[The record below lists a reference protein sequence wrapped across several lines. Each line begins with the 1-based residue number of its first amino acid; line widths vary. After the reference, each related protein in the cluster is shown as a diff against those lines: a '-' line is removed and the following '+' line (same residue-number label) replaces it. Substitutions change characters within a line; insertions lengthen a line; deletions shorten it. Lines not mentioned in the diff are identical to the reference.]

1 MIKDYFM
8 AIKAKHTIKRNR
20 ILYTKQQ
27 KKIMLNLLTTI
38 VSIYNDKGVT
48 SGDINL
54 DIPIDKRSFSY
65 YTDAVLTPVYRKD
78 NFFTRIK
85 GNPRIPGMTYR
96 SIIKWGIMFYLKISA
111 DGKHVEYYIEAI

>member
-8 AIKAKHTIKRNR
+8 ATKAKHHIKNKEKS
-20 ILYTKQQ
+20 YKNAQ
-27 KKIMLNLLTTI
+27 KKALISLLNRI

-48 SGDINL
+48 SGDISL
-54 DIPIDKRSFSY
+54 DTPIDKWSFSS

-78 NFFTRIK
+78 NFFTSIK

>member
-8 AIKAKHTIKRNR
+8 ATKAKHHIKNKEKS
-20 ILYTKQQ
+20 YKNAQ
-27 KKIMLNLLTTI
+27 KKALISLLNRI

-48 SGDINL
+48 SGDISL
-54 DIPIDKRSFSY
+54 DTPIDKGSFSY

>member
-8 AIKAKHTIKRNR
+8 ATKAKHHIKNKEKS
-20 ILYTKQQ
+20 YKNAQ
-27 KKIMLNLLTTI
+27 KKALISLLNRI

-48 SGDINL
+48 SGDISL
-54 DIPIDKRSFSY
+54 DTPVDKGSFSY